1 MIIQSTE
8 SLWANLLRSLAGE
21 LPKMTYNAWV
31 ADSEMEIDADGTYW
45 IIARDQFVKEWLH
58 SKLRQMI
65 RRNLLRLTG
74 RNVQLHFR
82 VKI

>member
-45 IIARDQFVKEWLH
+45 IIARDQFVKEWWH

-74 RNVQLHFR
+74 RNVQLQFR

>member
-8 SLWANLLRSLAGE
+8 SLWANLLRSLAGD

-74 RNVQLHFR
+74 RNVQLQFR